1 MNNQQIMHHTPGPWH
16 TQHNDERAG
25 ELVIADENMYWVAS
39 VMNDGE
45 DEEEQRAN
53 AHLIA
58 ASPMLLAV
66 VQHVL
71 AMADDAYFM
80 GHPEWASIVE
90 QARSAIQ
97 HQNHEEN

>member
-1 MNNQQIMHHTPGPWH
+1 MKLEQVKMREGQALLCCICHRWSTKP
-16 TQHNDERAG
+16 
-25 ELVIADENMYWVAS
+25 IADL
-39 VMNDGE
+39 DGAAF
-45 DEEEQRAN
+45 RAYYCPRCCP
-53 AHLIA
+53 ALVDVSA
-58 ASPMLLAV
+58 ACPMLLAV